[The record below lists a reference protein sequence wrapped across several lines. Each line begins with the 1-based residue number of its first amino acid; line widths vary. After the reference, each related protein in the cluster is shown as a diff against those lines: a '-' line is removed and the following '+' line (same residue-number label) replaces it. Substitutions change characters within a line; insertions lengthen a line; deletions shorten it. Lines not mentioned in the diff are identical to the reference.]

1 MANEYRLQ
9 SNGELKTKEELV
21 VANANTSF
29 PKVWD
34 DTIYEF
40 LGVDIVFKTPRPAPS
55 AAYKTVV
62 RNGVEQNAKD
72 QWVQAWVEQD
82 MFADTTDD
90 DGVKTTKAKHEEAYQ
105 AKLDANAAV
114 AVRSKRDGLLAETDW
129 MGLSDVTMSSAW
141 ATYRQALRD
150 ITTHSNFPHNLTDDD
165 WPTKPEA

>member
-9 SNGELKTKEELV
+9 SNGEIKTKEELIA
-21 VANANTSF
+21 ANANTSF

-40 LGVDIVFKTPRPAPS
+40 LGVDVVFETPQPTPS
-55 AAYKTVV
+55 GAYKTVV

-82 MFADTTDD
+82 MFEDTTV
-90 DGVKTTKAKHEEAYQ
+90 DGVTTTKAEHEAAYQ
-105 AKLDANAAV
+105 AKLDADAAA
-114 AVRSKRDGLLAETDW
+114 AVRSQRDGLLAETDW
-129 MGLSDVTMSSAW
+129 MGLSDVTMSSDW

-150 ITTHSNFPHNLTDDD
+150 ITAHSKFPHNLTEDD
-165 WPTKPEA
+165 WPEKPE